1 MEATGIKAGRTG
13 GREGGRAGGRAART
27 LSIGMLSMLLCA
39 PSYAIMLTTPRTSS
53 ASSFIAA
60 FDPMPKR
67 DQFGSK

>member
-1 MEATGIKAGRTG
+1 
-13 GREGGRAGGRAART
+13 
-27 LSIGMLSMLLCA
+27 MLLCA

-67 DQFGSK
+67 DQFGAKKPPSAAPCDSR